1 MRKIFSSRRIFSGNS
16 GPTPPS
22 KAGTKSSLT
31 PKKVIRMTTTSLR
44 ATASVLAVTIA
55 AFAIPSVAQAK
66 RLGGAKKPMARPA
79 AVSKAPASPAAPAA
93 PAAAQR
99 PAAAT
104 PATPATPAA
113 PASAAAAPAPA
124 ATAAAPAASAGSGMM
139 GTVAGAAVG
148 AVVGTMAGNALA
160 STFQGDKAE
169 DPNAAAKAQAAAD
182 AKAAEAEAAALQQ

>member
-22 KAGTKSSLT
+22 KAGPKSSLT

-104 PATPATPAA
+104 PATPAA
-113 PASAAAAPAPA
+113 PATAAAAPAPA
-124 ATAAAPAASAGSGMM
+124 AAAAAPAASAGSGMM